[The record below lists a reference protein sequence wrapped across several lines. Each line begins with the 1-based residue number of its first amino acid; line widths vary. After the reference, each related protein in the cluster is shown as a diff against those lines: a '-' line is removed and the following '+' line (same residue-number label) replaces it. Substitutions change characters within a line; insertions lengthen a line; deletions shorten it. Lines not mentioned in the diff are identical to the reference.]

1 MNHSASLL
9 ANSNDVVNWCKQNLS
24 HEFNESM
31 GNVRRFL
38 LNIAMGNI
46 DRSMPHN
53 CTAILKTRGL
63 HTIRSK
69 KMTNIHAIKT

>member
-1 MNHSASLL
+1 MNHSASHL
-9 ANSNDVVNWCKQNLS
+9 ANSNDVVNWCKQNLI
-24 HEFNESM
+24 HEFNERM

-38 LNIAMGNI
+38 WNIAMGDV

-63 HTIRSK
+63 HSIKRK
-69 KMTNIHAIKT
+69 KMTNIHSIEK